1 MEIDKIYKL
10 LERVEEPISGENI
23 VKLGIITKIVKDDN
37 KIVIYLDLARR
48 TPQSPFEMAVT
59 WTLHAKI
66 VKEIVKVLEDK
77 VPEFEIIDS
86 MTLQRYYP
94 IEEV

>member
-1 MEIDKIYKL
+1 MEIDRIYKL

-23 VKLGIITKIVKDDN
+23 VKLGIVTKIIKEND

-48 TPQSPFEMAVT
+48 SPQSPFEMAVI
-59 WTLHAKI
+59 WTVHAKI

-77 VPEFEIIDS
+77 VSEFEIIDS

-94 IEEV
+94 LEEV

>member
-1 MEIDKIYKL
+1 MEIDRIYEL
-10 LERVEEPISGENI
+10 LKTVKEPISGENI
-23 VKLGIITKIVKDDN
+23 VKLGIVAKIVKDNDR
-37 KIVIYLDLARR
+37 IVIYLDLARR
-48 TPQSPFEMAVT
+48 SPQSPFEMAVI
-59 WTLHAKI
+59 WTVHTKI

-77 VPEFEIIDS
+77 VSEFEIIDS